1 MASHS
6 GANKAKPANA
16 LAGAVYAA
24 SRLTASR
31 TGGRMTDARADAS
44 LAADPETATAMGRLL
59 LDALRTGLWG
69 LAVGPLLAVL
79 VVFGAMIF
87 DPKCGAGDSGGCA
100 MGLVTAPVAIAL
112 PSFALF
118 FALGLGRGLWR
129 SRPADPRAAITRLR
143 MADDLSVPRRSRAV
157 EPRAAVG

>member
-24 SRLTASR
+24 SCVTASR
-31 TGGRMTDARADAS
+31 TAGRMTDAGADAS
-44 LAADPETATAMGRLL
+44 LAADPETAMGRLL
-59 LDALRTGLWG
+59 LDALRAGLWG
-69 LAVGPLLAVL
+69 LAVGPLLAVV

-87 DPKCGAGDSGGCA
+87 DPKCGVSDSGGCA
-100 MGLVTAPVAIAL
+100 MGMVTAPIAIAL

-118 FALGLGRGLWR
+118 FAFGLARGLWR
-129 SRPADPRAAITRLR
+129 RRPADPKAAIARLR
-143 MADDLSVPRRSRAV
+143 NWGRED
-157 EPRAAVG
+157 